1 MEASF
6 TKLLFYYRAPGGGPL
21 DPHRNSV
28 QNAGVSGAR
37 TATPLVVGIP
47 WYYHGLCTT
56 MVYVLPWSMYYHGLC
71 TKLVQTRP
79 PGAKPPPKMTI
90 NEPS

>member
-6 TKLLFYYRAPGGGPL
+6 TGVLFYYRAPGGGPF
-21 DPHRNSV
+21 DPHSTSV
-28 QNAGVSGAR
+28 QNAGVFASGAR

-71 TKLVQTRP
+71 ATMIYVLQWSMYYH
-79 PGAKPPPKMTI
+79 GL
-90 NEPS
+90 